1 MPLKRVT
8 AQASH
13 SLWHKSDITLDS
25 SPQIPRVET
34 FCPKMGTFC
43 QVILFSFGSGI
54 VLLAMQLRFTRDQK
68 SIFCNRSWVSKSCLH
83 DKMFWGYAGT
93 IVDKDVCHPHNYDF
107 FLISHAGLIVYFYK
121 QSFPVVYLWYYIRK
135 EILLIAEPGVTANL
149 LFNVFFLKCKWQ
161 WTVLMWFYLGAG
173 NCPPDTLPCTL
184 QREQAWAWWHPA
196 THKPLV
202 LHVGYWSFLPCVVC
216 IPISFQ
222 RV

>member
-43 QVILFSFGSGI
+43 QVILLSFGSGI

-68 SIFCNRSWVSKSCLH
+68 SVFVTGLGWVNLAYMIKCSEGMQEQLLTRTSVIP
-83 DKMFWGYAGT
+83 T
-93 IVDKDVCHPHNYDF
+93 IT
-107 FLISHAGLIVYFYK
+107 ISSSSAMRASLYI
-121 QSFPVVYLWYYIRK
+121 STSNLSLWFIYGIISGK
-135 EILLIAEPGVTANL
+135 ILLIAEPGVTANL
-149 LFNVFFLKCKWQ
+149 LFNVFILKCKWQ
-161 WTVLMWFYLGAG
+161 LTVLMWFYLGAG

-202 LHVGYWSFLPCVVC
+202 LHVGYCSFLPCVVC